1 MADHLDKGKTLR
13 IETFAHFLFDQWE
26 IGAVEIAGFDPETLY
41 RGILLLVSKGDRKAR
56 IQLGAG
62 WGRQADGI
70 CKQIMDRVIVPK
82 FKQGNFSEGIKNG
95 FESLAGMLTQGE
107 NIQVGGSYEGERYQ
121 QIGDREPNYLLYI
134 GLAVL
139 GICLLYTSPSPRD

>member
-1 MADHLDKGKTLR
+1 
-13 IETFAHFLFDQWE
+13 
-26 IGAVEIAGFDPETLY
+26 
-41 RGILLLVSKGDRKAR
+41 
-56 IQLGAG
+56 
-62 WGRQADGI
+62 
-70 CKQIMDRVIVPK
+70 MDRVIVPK

-107 NIQVGGSYEGERYQ
+107 NIQVGGSYEGEHYQ

-139 GICLLYTSPSPRD
+139 GIFTIISLLRSGQSGWAWVLWAAVFGIIFFILKAMASSSGGGGGGYSGGGYSGGSFGGGGYSGGGGATGSW